1 MSITETNFFT
11 ENPIKEFIG
20 SGFEKYR
27 PHWQWKRNINNASL
41 YFISEG
47 KLKFQLDTHDFT
59 AQRGDVVFLKK
70 SDIAIIKNEEDTYSN
85 LYYIAFNYDEKT
97 NLCISTILKN
107 TSYEI
112 FFKEILDAHR
122 SMAPLSSLKISHT
135 FQKLLYSLITDNL
148 HSNRDYQLTSRI
160 KAAAEYIN
168 INYYKNISIE
178 CLCKITGYSPAHLR
192 RLFIKTYGTSPQNYI
207 LDKRIDMA
215 KELLGDIPEKTIDEI
230 ADLLGMSSTSYF
242 CKLFKTKTGL
252 SPTNFRNKFNVIKN

>member
-1 MSITETNFFT
+1 
-11 ENPIKEFIG
+11 
-20 SGFEKYR
+20 
-27 PHWQWKRNINNASL
+27 
-41 YFISEG
+41 
-47 KLKFQLDTHDFT
+47 
-59 AQRGDVVFLKK
+59 
-70 SDIAIIKNEEDTYSN
+70 
-85 LYYIAFNYDEKT
+85 
-97 NLCISTILKN
+97 
-107 TSYEI
+107 
-112 FFKEILDAHR
+112 
-122 SMAPLSSLKISHT
+122 MAPLSSLKISHT